1 MQKMYQNENL
11 FTMRLILPQIYWISK
26 KVLGCFNAFNQTFKS
41 VFNLIGIWFKKDCC
55 KINAP
60 ISRIMGINP

>member
-26 KVLGCFNAFNQTFKS
+26 KKKRILGY
-41 VFNLIGIWFKKDCC
+41 FNLFIFEVLIFVTIKLSFEFYHQYLIRTKP
-55 KINAP
+55 N
-60 ISRIMGINP
+60 

>member
-26 KVLGCFNAFNQTFKS
+26 KKKRFWG
-41 VFNLIGIWFKKDCC
+41 VFNLFIFGLLIFV
-55 KINAP
+55 
-60 ISRIMGINP
+60 IMKPSFEFYKQYLMRTEF

>member
-11 FTMRLILPQIYWISK
+11 FTIRLILPQIYWISK
-26 KVLGCFNAFNQTFKS
+26 KVLGCFDALNQAFKS
-41 VFNLIGIWFKKDCC
+41 VFNLIGKDCC

-60 ISRIMGINP
+60 ISAIMGINP